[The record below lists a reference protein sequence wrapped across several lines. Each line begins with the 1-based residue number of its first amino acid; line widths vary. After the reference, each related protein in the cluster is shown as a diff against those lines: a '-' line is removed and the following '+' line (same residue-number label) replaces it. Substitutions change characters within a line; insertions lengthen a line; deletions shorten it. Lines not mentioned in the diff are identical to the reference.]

1 MVLDLTDLSPD
12 IGPGILAVDTFL
24 LQAFCLLIF
33 GYAHVSVAAYA
44 KRIHLIQKFVHFLPL
59 ANDIRAINTNL
70 RAKM

>member
-1 MVLDLTDLSPD
+1 MVLNLTNLSPD
-12 IGPGILAVDTFL
+12 IAPGSLAVDTFV

-33 GYAHVSVAAYA
+33 GYAHVSVTAYA

-59 ANDIRAINTNL
+59 TNGIRAVNTNL